1 MGLNLQESI
10 DLGLGYWNSGRR
22 GDAAKMFLQL
32 IREYPE
38 DLSCLRILSDIFRVG
53 GNAHLAH
60 KLCEQIIAISPTN
73 PYANKYLKLSR
84 KLNQGPNQK
93 ANLLV
98 TPGTVHFLMNDKCN
112 AKCVMC
118 GGDYFD
124 SKTEKS
130 ITFEQFKQSA
140 KNLHME
146 DFKVCLLAGGGDPLV
161 NQDVIPMM
169 EHMRSTYP
177 QVKLGLVTNAIS
189 LTKRVAQAVIDCN
202 VGHINCSINSATR
215 ETFRHIMQ
223 VDAFEKVCRNIKRM
237 DDLRK
242 KHKVELGLQFSS
254 AINRINIEE
263 MPDLVRLSKKLGVE
277 SVNLMYCRFYPETI
291 RHLSVLK
298 DEERLRDHDSLF
310 FDKELSD
317 RIVKESRAL
326 AQEYGIAFSH
336 EALFEDKA
344 PPTSCS
350 WTKNQLMVGFE
361 GEIYPCGGA
370 ELHMKPKVEGG
381 VYDFGNAI
389 TQPLEDY
396 WNNDDYLKLRISSE
410 QTGEFLMEECSD
422 CANIFDANKKSC
434 HIYDWTGFET
444 KENLVQLGKIGST
457 PIPASSSKC
466 SIA

>member
-1 MGLNLQESI
+1 MSLQELRESGLNA
-10 DLGLGYWNSGRR
+10 WNSGRR
-22 GDAAKMFLQL
+22 GEAAQIFLKL
-32 IREYPE
+32 IQEHPK
-38 DLSCLRILSDIFRVG
+38 DIDCLQILADICRIG
-53 GNAHLAH
+53 GNSGLAG
-60 KLCEQIIAISPTN
+60 KLCEQIVAISPTN
-73 PYANKYLKLSR
+73 SYANKYLRLSR
-84 KLNQGPNQK
+84 KLNGGPHQK

-118 GGDYFD
+118 GGDYFG
-124 SKTEKS
+124 SKTGRS

-140 KNLHME
+140 RNLHLE
-146 DFKVCLLAGGGDPLV
+146 DFQICLLAGGGDPLV
-161 NQDVIPMM
+161 NPDVIPMM
-169 EHMRSTYP
+169 EHMREVYP
-177 QVKLGLVTNAIS
+177 RVNLALVTNAIS

-202 VGHINCSINSATR
+202 VSHINCSINSATR
-215 ETFRHIMQ
+215 ETYRHIMQ
-223 VDAFEKVCRNIKRM
+223 VDAFDKVCRNIKRM

-242 KHKVELGLQFSS
+242 KHDVNLGLQFSS

-263 MPDLVRLSKKLGVE
+263 MPDLVRLTKELGVD
-277 SVNLMYCRFYPETI
+277 SINMMYCRFYPETI

-298 DEERLRDHDSLF
+298 DEERLRDQDSLF
-310 FDKELSD
+310 FYKELSD
-317 RIVKESRAL
+317 RIVKECKSL
-326 AQEYGIAFSH
+326 AQEYGIIFSH

-361 GEIYPCGGA
+361 GEVYPCGGA

-422 CANIFDANKKSC
+422 CANVFDANKKSC

-444 KENLVQLGKIGST
+444 NESLVQLGKKGR
-457 PIPASSSKC
+457 ASILPGSSKC
-466 SIA
+466 SVA